1 MYLYK
6 PSGGT
11 LHEEGRF
18 VFDGN
23 TAGWRVL
30 PMLDKKDAS
39 SPLQCYFPSALIY
52 RTAQDSSISTK
63 PTLPDLQYVSSSH
76 KANRNVTANI
86 TKGRGITSSTNAIW
100 GSLYSTTGEP
110 EWSGLNYFIGCNASD
125 GDLLIQRTRQD
136 KQISLTHDTVTGGQ
150 ITSAGSEF
158 GPPVNLLSCPRHQVL
173 SPPYVNRRKYCYSFA
188 MVIHFSKNMVMSNYT
203 KMQIILP
210 YERGMYL
217 PVTTSTSLREMA
229 GTSGAENSFEF
240 GRFASSGSYD
250 DSDSY
255 MSMHAEA
262 FPYTEISGTDRLFED
277 YIIRGWI
284 YLTNNNG
291 CRTNGEAAFYLPWIR
306 FRADDLVFL
315 KEQTTGT
322 ISINYA
328 ECIEGWMDIRS

>member
-39 SPLQCYFPSALIY
+39 SPLQCYFPSALLY

-63 PTLPDLQYVSSSH
+63 PTLPDLQYVASSH
-76 KANRNVTANI
+76 KANRNVTVNI
-86 TKGRGITSSTNAIW
+86 TNGRGITSATNALW

-110 EWSGLNYFIGCNASD
+110 EWNGLNYFIGCNASS

-136 KQISLTHDTVTGGQ
+136 KKISLIHNTVTGGKLDAA
-150 ITSAGSEF
+150 TEF
-158 GPPVNLLSCPRHQVL
+158 GLPMNLLHCPMIQTSNSLYVNL
-173 SPPYVNRRKYCYSFA
+173 RKYCYSFA
-188 MVIHFSKNMVMSNYT
+188 MVIHFSKNMVMSNYA
-203 KMQIILP
+203 KIQIILP
-210 YERGMYL
+210 YERGMYF
-217 PVTTSTSLREMA
+217 PVRAETTLREMA
-229 GTSGAENSFEF
+229 GTPETENSFEF
-240 GRFASSGSYD
+240 GRFKSSGSYD
-250 DSDSY
+250 DSDSN

-262 FPYTEISGTDRLFED
+262 FQYTEISGTDRLFED

-291 CRTNGEAAFYLPWIR
+291 CRANGETAFYLPWIR
-306 FRADDLVFL
+306 FKANDLVFL

-328 ECIEGWMDIRS
+328 ECIEGWMDIGS